1 MDSVNA
7 FKKILEIGKEVEEI
21 EDKIDKLNEISGELI
36 DNPPKETEYLFHDW
50 NKESALKILLHFI
63 DSNGLNKE
71 LIKIVDCLDYRSQ
84 D

>member
-21 EDKIDKLNEISGELI
+21 EEKIDKLNEISGELI
-36 DNPPKETEYLFHDW
+36 DNPPKETEYLFLDW

-63 DSNGLNKE
+63 DSKGLNKE
-71 LIKIVDCLDYRSQ
+71 LIEIIDCLDYRLQ